1 MASEIA
7 RGQPGLE
14 RARLAILYQISRAL
28 ASRQP
33 LDQLLPSLLQQTLG
47 SVQGHSGSLM
57 VFDAH
62 GRLSHSAL
70 FIDGSLQPTHH
81 DHLQSLL
88 DHGLAGWVT
97 RQKQAVLIPNTS
109 ADPRWY
115 QPQDSWLSSPKSVI
129 SAPLMGRERVVGVIT
144 IGRLPVAGFN
154 ADDLALVDA
163 IAAQAGM
170 AVENAQLF
178 DAEHRAH
185 ALSNTLREVARTLNA
200 TLDLR
205 EVLSLVLEHLGRV
218 VAYDSASVLLFQA
231 GQLCVAAA
239 RGFADPDAVM
249 QLCFDAEQGVSAR
262 VLRERRSL
270 VLDDVLRSP
279 EWVPTALPEIQA
291 IRSWIGAPLIVQDQ
305 VMGLLSVDSRHAG
318 AYTEDD
324 GHLVAAFAEQAAV
337 AVLNARLYAQS
348 KRRAYGLRALAD
360 TAETI
365 NGTPELGEVLRLV
378 VRHAQEWLGMEGAM
392 LALVDGSRLV
402 FKEAVGPVADYL
414 RGVSIQMGAGIAG
427 WVALNNEPIIVPD
440 VRSDPRFF
448 EGVDARTG
456 FVTKALACVPIRIGN
471 RAIGVIEAV
480 NPASGAFDPETLEQL
495 DSLASLAGTAIAQ
508 ARRVAELQAAENRF
522 VGLFEDSVDPILI
535 SDLDGNISDV
545 NRQASAFFGYA
556 RQELVGRRITHLH
569 RVRTDSLKSGRYTPL
584 LNGQPIN
591 YETRIMTRAGVEVPV
606 EVHAKLIE
614 RGGQQFIQWVQHDL
628 SERLA
633 LEELRNDLMSMII
646 HDLRSPLGN
655 ILSSLDLMGSA
666 LQADDKPLLTS
677 LFSIA
682 TRAATRLSRLVDSL
696 LDLRR
701 LEAGEVQLNRAPAD
715 LGEVLTEAL
724 EQVQPMAAAKGL
736 QLRRA
741 PGPDLPVLPL
751 DVELV
756 RRVVINLLDNAV
768 KYTPPAGAITLSAAP
783 APTQV
788 IISVHDTGP
797 GVLAEDQARIFDKF
811 ARVQRQAAP
820 KGLGLGLAFCKLAVE
835 AHGGRIWVESGLDGG
850 ATFHFIL
857 PREGAL
863 AALAPAANP
872 GVASPGD

>member
-1 MASEIA
+1 MDVT

-14 RARLAILYQISRAL
+14 RARLAVLYQISREL

-33 LDQLLPSLLQQTLG
+33 LDQLLPGLLRQTMG
-47 SVQGHSGSLM
+47 SVLGHSGSIM

-62 GRLSHSAL
+62 GRLSQSAL
-70 FIDGSLQPTHH
+70 FIDGQLQPTRPE
-81 DHLQSLL
+81 HLQSLL

-97 RQKQAVLIPNTS
+97 RQQQAVLIPNTS
-109 ADPRWY
+109 ADPRWF
-115 QPQDSWLSSPKSVI
+115 QPQDAWLSSPKSVI

-144 IGRLPVAGFN
+144 VGRLPVAGFN

-170 AVENAQLF
+170 AIENAQLF
-178 DAEHRAH
+178 DAEHREH
-185 ALSNTLREVARTLNA
+185 AISNTLREVARTLNA

-205 EVLSLVLEHLGRV
+205 QVLPLVLEQLGRV
-218 VAYDSASVLLFQA
+218 VAYDSASVLLFQG
-231 GQLCVAAA
+231 GQLCVSAA
-239 RGFADPDAVM
+239 RGFADLDAVM
-249 QLCFDAEQGVSAR
+249 QLCFDAELGLSGR

-270 VLDDVLRSP
+270 VLDDVQRSP
-279 EWVPTALPEIQA
+279 EWMSAALPEIQA
-291 IRSWIGAPLIVQDQ
+291 IRAWIGAPLIVQDQ
-305 VMGLLSVDSRHAG
+305 VMGLLSVDSRRPG

-348 KRRAYGLRALAD
+348 ERRAYGLRALAD

-365 NGTPELGEVLRLV
+365 NGTAELGEVLRLV

-402 FKEAVGPVADYL
+402 FKEAVGPVAEYL
-414 RGVSIQMGAGIAG
+414 RGVSIQMGAGVAG
-427 WVALNNEPIIVPD
+427 WVAQNNEPIVVPD

-448 EGVDARTG
+448 GGVDARTG

-471 RAIGVIEAV
+471 VPIGVIEAV

-522 VGLFEDSVDPILI
+522 VGLFEDSLDPILI
-535 SDLDGNISDV
+535 SDLDGRISDV
-545 NRQASAFFGYA
+545 NRQASAVFGFT
-556 RQELVGRRITHLH
+556 RQELIGRRVTQLH
-569 RVRTDSLKSGRYTPL
+569 RVRTDSLASGRYAPL
-584 LNGQPIN
+584 LNGQPIS
-591 YETRIMTRAGVEVPV
+591 YETRILTRAGLEVPV

-655 ILSSLDLMGSA
+655 ILSSLDLMAGA

-701 LEAGEVQLNRAPAD
+701 LEAGEVLLNRAPAD
-715 LGEVLTEAL
+715 LGEVLAEAL
-724 EQVQPMAAAKGL
+724 EQAQPMAAAKGL

-741 PGPDLPVLPL
+741 PGADLPVLPM

-768 KYTPPAGAITLSAAP
+768 KYTPPSGAITLSAAP

-788 IISVHDTGP
+788 IISVRDTGP
-797 GVLAEDQARIFDKF
+797 GVAAEDQGRIFDKF

-835 AHGGRIWVESGLDGG
+835 AHGGRIWVESGPAGG
-850 ATFHFIL
+850 ATFHFTL
-857 PREGAL
+857 PRVGAL

-872 GVASPGD
+872 GLVAPSD